1 VTGVQTCALPILS
14 YTPTIRL
21 ADGTPLQP
29 TNADLT
35 NAMRFLLDL
44 A

>member
-1 VTGVQTCALPILS
+1 MS

-29 TNADLT
+29 ANADLT

-44 A
+44 V